1 MQASGVLAAMKFNR
15 DFVKWQTIFQALF
28 LLKVILFIQASM
40 TGRDV
45 SAELKP
51 GCLANKP
58 DLQ

>member
-1 MQASGVLAAMKFNR
+1 MKFNR

-51 GCLANKP
+51 GCLSNKP